1 MIQRMAWLPPL
12 RAALELIRPANVA
25 TSLADVLAG
34 FAVGGL
40 SAWSALPWLLLA
52 TACLYG
58 GGITLNDVCDRATDA
73 RERPERPLPSGRV
86 SLQTATLLAT
96 GLLVA
101 GLGAAAMAGSRAA
114 LVATAIVVLVVLYDT
129 WAKHHAVLG
138 PITMGLCRGLNLLL
152 GATVAPAF
160 FTQAWVPALIVTAYI
175 AAVTVVSR
183 GEVTGGQKSAAALA
197 FGLVSGVVAALGVL
211 SLGAG
216 DTISTVG
223 AMVLTLF
230 CGWRVVR
237 AFSAAWRTPA
247 AATIRNAVKTGVLS
261 LALVDA
267 VIAASYAGMIYCL
280 ALLATAFLAGRLARA
295 FAVT

>member
-1 MIQRMAWLPPL
+1 LGSW
-12 RAALELIRPANVA
+12 RAVLELVRPANVA

-34 FAVGGL
+34 FAVSGL
-40 SAWSALPWLLLA
+40 APWSALPWLLLA

-58 GGITLNDVCDRATDA
+58 GGITLNDVCDRVIDA

-86 SLQTATLLAT
+86 SVKTATLLAT
-96 GLLVA
+96 GLLAA
-101 GLGAAAMAGSRAA
+101 GIGAAAMAGSRSA

-129 WAKHHAVLG
+129 WGKHLVVLG
-138 PITMGLCRGLNLLL
+138 PINMGLCRGTNVLL
-152 GATVAPAF
+152 GASVAPAF
-160 FTQAWVPALIVTAYI
+160 LTLAWAPALIVTVYI
-175 AAVTVVSR
+175 AAVTLVSR
-183 GEVTGGQKSAAALA
+183 GEVAGGQRSAAALA
-197 FGLVSGVVAALGVL
+197 FGLVSGAVAALGFL

-216 DTISTVG
+216 DTLSTIG
-223 AMVLTLF
+223 AMALTLL
-230 CGWRVVR
+230 CGWRVIR

-247 AATIRNAVKTGVLS
+247 AATIRTAVKTGILS